1 MRRGLRR
8 PPAGAGTAA
17 APVAAERGDPRTRR
31 VPAGSRPPG
40 NGRLSV
46 HRVRAALLAVPLR
59 GAVSGTAA
67 PDASPGHAGAAG
79 RSARLAPNSGRARR
93 SGPARARLVT
103 RLRPR
108 PGTMLSPPAP
118 PLSPGPI
125 PV

>member
-67 PDASPGHAGAAG
+67 PDASPGPAGAPG
-79 RSARLAPNSGRARR
+79 RHARLAPNI
-93 SGPARARLVT
+93 GPAR
-103 RLRPR
+103 PFGPP
-108 PGTMLSPPAP
+108 PGRR
-118 PLSPGPI
+118 
-125 PV
+125 